1 MKIES
6 AANGTKKRT
15 APHMWQLVATESN
28 WSLYFNAHRLIQL
41 QSIRLFLIESF
52 ENERARASGRTRT
65 ARFQKLVKFPFA
77 MNKYEW
83 SA

>member
-52 ENERARASGRTRT
+52 ENERARPPTRT
-65 ARFQKLVKFPFA
+65 ARFQKLAKFPFA

>member
-28 WSLYFNAHRLIQL
+28 WSLYINAHRLIQL

-52 ENERARASGRTRT
+52 ENERARAHPP
-65 ARFQKLVKFPFA
+65 ARLAFR
-77 MNKYEW
+77 
-83 SA
+83 S